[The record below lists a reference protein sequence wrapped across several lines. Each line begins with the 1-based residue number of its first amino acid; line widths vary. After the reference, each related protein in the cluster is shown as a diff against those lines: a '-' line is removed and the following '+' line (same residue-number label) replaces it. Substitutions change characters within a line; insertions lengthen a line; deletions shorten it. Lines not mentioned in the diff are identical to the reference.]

1 MNRIQLQGNPRH
13 TRLNQG
19 GRTPQ
24 PNLTLLFKKN
34 YVEQIIRGEKT
45 ATRRL
50 SRPMVKAGGAYRI
63 RIGFF
68 DSLPDR
74 IRVNRLNEQRRGD
87 MTDEDAAKEGAPS
100 LEEFRREWA
109 QLYGAGDDQA
119 TVWVVEFEYIA
130 PDRNI

>member
-1 MNRIQLQGNPRH
+1 
-13 TRLNQG
+13 
-19 GRTPQ
+19 
-24 PNLTLLFKKN
+24 LTLLFKKN

-45 ATRRL
+45 ATRRP

-68 DSLPDR
+68 DSLPDM
-74 IRVNRLNEQRRGD
+74 IKVNRLYEQGLGD

-100 LEEFRREWA
+100 LEEFRREWTK
-109 QLYGAGDDQA
+109 LYGTWDDQS
-119 TVWVVEFEYIA
+119 TVWVVEFDYLA